1 MIEKSKIEEIKHQTD
16 IVALISQYVQLKKVG
31 KNYRALCPFHTEKD
45 PSFYVIPDKG
55 IYHCFGC
62 KKGGNAITFLMEYE
76 KLDFPSAVK
85 RLAKDLGI
93 EIDTSRG
100 LKHRELYDVNDEAS
114 RFFTLCLNREIGK
127 RGRSYLADRSLE
139 LAQCKDFRL
148 GYAPVSGGLLTYMRQ
163 KGIKQES
170 LIKVGLI
177 ARHSTGHSA
186 REIFRDRIIF
196 PIFNLSGR
204 IIGFG
209 GRSLDDNMQPK
220 YLNSPETPIFKKGEN
235 LYGLYQA
242 RDFIR
247 QKQEIV
253 LVEGYFDLLNLYQH
267 GFNYVC
273 APLGTSL
280 TERQALLLSRFAKKV
295 NVLFDGDL
303 SGIKAALRAIG
314 LLINTQIDVYV
325 ASLPDGSDPD
335 TVINDQGVDA
345 LRSII
350 ESADDFFHFY
360 RKHTKT
366 DTVEQEVTVIKDLI
380 EIMSNIHDE
389 IRFDRYVKYAAHV
402 FDIKTD
408 VILRHMK
415 GTVQETPVPTLRS
428 KKTPEEILM
437 AMILNHKEYFSSA
450 AEILE
455 PGDFTDPALVRLYKN
470 LLKDELFD
478 VSNLSDVDIIDEGLK
493 ERLMALI
500 IMEPAVSYEE
510 FQKAAVH
517 FKSDVETRRIK
528 EKIAAAHAKG
538 DVQAVLQYNEKL
550 NTLKKKILQLKEES
564 VTRDTGST
572 G

>member
-1 MIEKSKIEEIKHQTD
+1 MIEKNKIEEIKHQTD

-76 KLDFPSAVK
+76 KLDFPSAVR

-93 EIDTSRG
+93 EIDTSHG
-100 LKHRELYDVNDEAS
+100 LKHREFYDVNDKAAQ
-114 RFFTLCLNREIGK
+114 FFTLCLNREIGK
-127 RGRSYLADRSLE
+127 RGRSYLAERSLD
-139 LAQCKDFRL
+139 LTRCKDFRL
-148 GYAPVSGGLLTYMRQ
+148 GYAPASGGLVTYMRQ

-170 LIKVGLI
+170 LIKVGLV
-177 ARHSTGHSA
+177 AQHSTGRSI
-186 REIFRDRIIF
+186 REIFRDRIMF

-209 GRSLDDNMQPK
+209 GRSLDDNVQPK
-220 YLNSPETPIFKKGEN
+220 YLNSPETPIFKKGEG

-242 RDFIR
+242 RDFAR
-247 QKQEIV
+247 QKQEIL

-267 GFNYVC
+267 GLNYVC

-280 TERQALLLSRFAKKV
+280 TEKQAILLSRFAKKV
-295 NVLFDGDL
+295 YVLFDGDL

-314 LLINTQIDVYV
+314 LLISAQIDVYI

-335 TVINDQGVDA
+335 TVIKDQGVDA
-345 LRSII
+345 LRGIV

-360 RKHTKT
+360 RKHVNT
-366 DTVEQEVTVIKDLI
+366 DTVEQEVAVIKDLI
-380 EIMSNIHDE
+380 EIVSNIHDE

-402 FDIKTD
+402 FDIGAD

-415 GTVQETPVPTLRS
+415 GKVQETPRTSLRS

-437 AMILNHKEYFSSA
+437 AMILNHKEYFPGA
-450 AEILE
+450 AEILDTD
-455 PGDFTDPALVRLYKN
+455 DFMDPALARLFQT
-470 LLKDELFD
+470 LRKDESFD
-478 VSNLSDVDIIDEGLK
+478 VSDLSDVDIIDEGLK

-500 IMEPAVSYEE
+500 IMEPTVSYEE
-510 FQKAAVH
+510 FKKAVVH
-517 FKSDVETRRIK
+517 YKSEVETRRIK

-538 DVQAVLQYNEKL
+538 DVQAVMQYNEQL
-550 NTLKKKILQLKEES
+550 NVLKKKVLQLKTEN
-564 VTRDTGST
+564 VTHDVGST